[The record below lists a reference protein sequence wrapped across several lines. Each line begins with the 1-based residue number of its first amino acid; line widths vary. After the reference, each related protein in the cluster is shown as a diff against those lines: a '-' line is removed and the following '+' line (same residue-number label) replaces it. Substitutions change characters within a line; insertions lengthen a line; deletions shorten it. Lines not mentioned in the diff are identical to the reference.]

1 MRDKY
6 YNFLREH
13 NLPDVLHDIP
23 EMSYSQKIKVLER
36 LRVDYVD
43 EIVRLGLNQY
53 HQNYIKKKR
62 VRLDIISNTIKG
74 ICERLIL
81 K

>member
-13 NLPDVLHDIP
+13 NLPDILHDIP
-23 EMSYSQKIKVLER
+23 EMSYSQKIKVIER
-36 LRVDYVD
+36 LRADYVD
-43 EIVRLGLNQY
+43 GIVRLGLNQY

-62 VRLDIISNTIKG
+62 VRLDIIFNTLKG
-74 ICERLIL
+74 ICERLI